1 MQFLKAGLGYSYK
14 KIEMIA
20 IRVSGRF
27 LLLEMYA
34 VDRHQEIID
43 ATQERINDFLSRF
56 KSNDIAL
63 ASTDPAT
70 ENGLDQYL
78 LERAAEELRAAR
90 ESVDKFQGESGK
102 G

>member
-1 MQFLKAGLGYSYK
+1 
-14 KIEMIA
+14 
-20 IRVSGRF
+20 
-27 LLLEMYA
+27 MYT
-34 VDRHQEIID
+34 VDRQQETQD

-63 ASTDPAT
+63 SSTDTST
-70 ENGLDQYL
+70 ENALDQYL

-90 ESVDKFQGESGK
+90 ESVDKLKWELGK